1 MNYLGGD
8 WENIGNGLDLDST
21 AQGGSDLWLL
31 IYMCLFKMGILRITA
46 YFSLSLVI
54 KVGIEISK

>member
-31 IYMCLFKMGILRITA
+31 IYMCLFKMEILRITA
-46 YFSLSLVI
+46 YFSLVI